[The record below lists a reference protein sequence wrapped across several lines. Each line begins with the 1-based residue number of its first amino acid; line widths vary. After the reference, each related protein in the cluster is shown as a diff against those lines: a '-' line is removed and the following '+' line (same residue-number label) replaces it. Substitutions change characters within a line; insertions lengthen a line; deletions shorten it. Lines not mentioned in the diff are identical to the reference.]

1 MGLLDGILGQV
12 SGNPAI
18 TNLAEKVGL
27 SPEQVSD
34 AIGALGAAHGEDG
47 DTVASAAESTGLPHD
62 VLHQILGHLGGEGAL
77 GDIGRVLG
85 QATGNDG
92 DGDADGESGGI
103 GGMLGG
109 LFGKD

>member
-1 MGLLDGILGQV
+1 MGMLDGILGQV
-12 SGNPAI
+12 AGNPAI

-27 SPEQVSD
+27 SPEQVSA
-34 AIGALGAAHGEDG
+34 AIGALGAAHGQEG
-47 DTVASAAESTGLPHD
+47 DTVAAAADSTGLPHD
-62 VLHQILGHLGGEGAL
+62 VLNQILAHVGGEGAL

-85 QATGNDG
+85 G
-92 DGDADGESGGI
+92 GEGGI